1 MRAAVHAALVVVCA
15 VTACAQ
21 AAPSGSATR
30 AEMLASADTLRG
42 RLEVVGA
49 EPATSVALMDS
60 TGSAV
65 TLVGELQVL
74 RSLTGLEVVVWGE
87 AEGSGGFR
95 VSRFAVR
102 AHAGVPAVDG
112 VLVREGEGWFLTT
125 EGGERRPIPRLPE
138 ALRGSEGARIWIAGP
153 LRAPD
158 AFGVIN
164 P

>member
-1 MRAAVHAALVVVCA
+1 MQAGARLALIALCA
-15 VTACAQ
+15 VSACAQ
-21 AAPSGSATR
+21 GAPAGGSSR
-30 AEMLASADTLRG
+30 ADAIVGADSLRG
-42 RLEVVGA
+42 RVEVVGS
-49 EPATSVALMDS
+49 EPATSVALLGPGSGAVMM
-60 TGSAV
+60 TGEAN
-65 TLVGELQVL
+65 VL
-74 RSLTGLEVVVWGE
+74 RSLAGLEVVVWGE